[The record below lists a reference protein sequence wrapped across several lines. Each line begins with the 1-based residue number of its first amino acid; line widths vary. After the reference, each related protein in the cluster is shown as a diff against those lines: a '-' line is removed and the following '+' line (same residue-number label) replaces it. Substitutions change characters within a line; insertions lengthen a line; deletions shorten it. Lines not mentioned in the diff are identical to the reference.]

1 MIDLSKLKKI
11 RTETLIMSQ
20 QKVADIIGCSRQTY
34 CDWETG
40 KHKPSF
46 YYIPKLK
53 ELFNF

>member
-53 ELFNF
+53 ELFNL